1 MPRVRGWS
9 KHGIDALAGYRAH
22 AMPVLVTLLAVVVGL
37 LVLLVA
43 GLLRSHAEILRALHQ
58 LGVDL
63 DPASSGDATSGATNI
78 RSIPVT
84 GGPGKQARD
93 VMGATPSGDAVS
105 IAVREV
111 RHMTLL
117 AFLSSGCSTC
127 LDFWSAFASEAAP
140 EVPGDA
146 RLVIVTK
153 GAEHESVSA
162 VQRLAPS
169 RIPVV
174 MSTEAW
180 DGYDVPVAPFFV
192 LVDGA
197 SDAIVGE
204 GAASNWGQVTSLMA
218 QAVTDAG
225 ITKRARRSHAPGRP
239 RSDAFR
245 EARVDQDLLAA
256 GIMPGDAR
264 LYRLPD
270 SEPPAAPVDESVDD
284 VRPADVDERPRAW
297 PD

>member
-1 MPRVRGWS
+1 
-9 KHGIDALAGYRAH
+9 
-22 AMPVLVTLLAVVVGL
+22 MPVLVTLLAVVVGL

-63 DPASSGDATSGATNI
+63 DPASSTDAAATTTI

-84 GGPGKQARD
+84 GGPRKQAVD
-93 VMGATPSGDAVS
+93 ITGATPSGDAMS
-105 IAVREV
+105 IAVADV
-111 RHMTLL
+111 RHVTLL
-117 AFLSSGCSTC
+117 AFLTSGCATC
-127 LDFWSAFASEAAP
+127 LDFWSAFASEPAP
-140 EVPGDA
+140 PVPGDA

-153 GAEHESVSA
+153 GLESESVSA

-180 DGYDVPVAPFFV
+180 NDYDVPVTPFFV
-192 LVDGA
+192 LVDG
-197 SDAIVGE
+197 SSSAIVGE
-204 GAASNWGQVTSLMA
+204 GAASNWDQVTSLMA

-225 ITKRARRSHAPGRP
+225 ITKRGRRSHAPGRP
-239 RSDAFR
+239 RGDALR

-270 SEPPAAPVDESVDD
+270 SESQPAFDESVDD
-284 VRPADVDERPRAW
+284 VRHEHVDERPRAW

>member
-1 MPRVRGWS
+1 
-9 KHGIDALAGYRAH
+9 
-22 AMPVLVTLLAVVVGL
+22 MPVLVTLLAVVVGL

-63 DPASSGDATSGATNI
+63 DPASSTDATAGAGNI

-84 GGPGKQARD
+84 GGPRKQARD
-93 VMGATPSGDAVS
+93 VMGATPSGDAMS
-105 IAVREV
+105 IAVADV
-111 RHMTLL
+111 RHVTLL
-117 AFLSSGCSTC
+117 AFLTSGCSTC

-140 EVPGDA
+140 AVPGDA

-153 GAEHESVSA
+153 GAESESVST

-174 MSTEAW
+174 MSTQAW
-180 DGYDVPVAPFFV
+180 DDYDVPVAPFFV
-192 LVDGA
+192 LVDG
-197 SDAIVGE
+197 SSSAIVGE
-204 GAASNWGQVTSLMA
+204 GAASNWDQVTSLMA
-218 QAVTDAG
+218 QALTDAG
-225 ITKRARRSHAPGRP
+225 ITKRGRRSHAPGRP
-239 RSDAFR
+239 RSDALR

-264 LYRLPD
+264 LYRLLDTESQAVHPD
-270 SEPPAAPVDESVDD
+270 ETVDD
-284 VRPADVDERPRAW
+284 GRHEHADERPRAW